1 MEMPIVEHISEIDAN
16 FYVIEC
22 LQNMNTEEVKKRV
35 LPLVKTIRKKQPNT
49 PIVLVENMM
58 YKTAFMDKT
67 IETEL
72 IQENLALKNEYDNI
86 LKSGIQN
93 VYYIKDKQHEKM
105 DNEGTV
111 DGVHL
116 TDLGFLRYADYLIEN
131 FKKNQLVKRIL
142 H

>member
-1 MEMPIVEHISEIDAN
+1 
-16 FYVIEC
+16 
-22 LQNMNTEEVKKRV
+22 
-35 LPLVKTIRKKQPNT
+35 
-49 PIVLVENMM
+49 M

-67 IETEL
+67 TETEL

-93 VYYIKDKQHEKM
+93 VYYIIDKQHEKM
-105 DNEGTV
+105 DNERTV

-116 TDLGFLRYADYLIEN
+116 TDLGFKIYRLFNRKLI
-131 FKKNQLVKRIL
+131 KNQPVKRIL

>member
-1 MEMPIVEHISEIDAN
+1 
-16 FYVIEC
+16 
-22 LQNMNTEEVKKRV
+22 
-35 LPLVKTIRKKQPNT
+35 
-49 PIVLVENMM
+49 MM

-67 IETEL
+67 TETEL

-93 VYYIKDKQHEKM
+93 VYYIIDKQHEKM

-116 TDLGFLRYADYLIEN
+116 TDLGFKIYRLFNRKLI
-131 FKKNQLVKRIL
+131 KNQPVKRIL

>member
-1 MEMPIVEHISEIDAN
+1 
-16 FYVIEC
+16 
-22 LQNMNTEEVKKRV
+22 
-35 LPLVKTIRKKQPNT
+35 
-49 PIVLVENMM
+49 
-58 YKTAFMDKT
+58 MDKT
-67 IETEL
+67 TETES

-93 VYYIKDKQHEKM
+93 VYYIIDKQHEKM

-131 FKKNQLVKRIL
+131 FKKNQPVKRIL

>member
-1 MEMPIVEHISEIDAN
+1 
-16 FYVIEC
+16 
-22 LQNMNTEEVKKRV
+22 
-35 LPLVKTIRKKQPNT
+35 
-49 PIVLVENMM
+49 M

-93 VYYIKDKQHEKM
+93 IYYIKDKQHEKM

-116 TDLGFLRYADYLIEN
+116 TDLGFKIYRLFNRKLI
-131 FKKNQLVKRIL
+131 KNQPVKRIL